1 MVAARV
7 ARSDLNSESL
17 RPPRACLDSAT
28 CMAWVRDRAEPT
40 ASTDGSFCCRAGRR
54 TVFDALRCGVGVRAA
69 VVIGVCAGAYHY
81 SLATLLGGL
90 GLQTPLAGLG
100 LVPAI
105 SLVIAAVSGRPGAGE
120 PDIHDRYL
128 DYIIGIPLLLA
139 ALAVVVLLPVAFA
152 TFFWFWRLDLISLP
166 LFAAAAVALCFGS
179 RALWRLRFA
188 IAFLALAC
196 PAPYVLLVDGGAQ
209 ALAEPSLAVLRRL
222 LTLLPLAQPAAAGGG
237 SLFVVTHGTQ
247 SFLLRVGAAGAGVDG
262 VLAFLL
268 VGIPVAYLVRGRP
281 AARAAWL
288 LAGAAVTWALSLAW
302 LLAYFGAGR
311 TWGEGT
317 AASLL
322 NPYAG
327 LLVFDLGLVAMLVAL
342 PALGLR
348 FDLHAAWRSAVGPA
362 GRAARPAVERA
373 GPALA
378 VLVVAGV
385 VAAAANESLRQF
397 QLVERPTGQPL
408 LTQAAVLSRP
418 LSGWTVQPDTSP
430 AWAAGAVGRG
440 VAWRRYRYLREAGP
454 PGAAASPPVV
464 LDLISTPGTGAVAGR
479 DLESLYPLHAYRL
492 VESRQ
497 VDLGGGVIGHSVVY
511 RSRFSAGIW
520 TAVDW
525 EWPVR
530 TQDGVAYERVIL
542 SVTGS
547 ESEPGNAAV
556 APGPM
561 PAPTPGATPDLRSA
575 VVGVLA
581 GSAAQPAS
589 PAEAR
594 TLDSLSEFARRV
606 VLLAS
611 EQAGP

>member
-1 MVAARV
+1 
-7 ARSDLNSESL
+7 
-17 RPPRACLDSAT
+17 
-28 CMAWVRDRAEPT
+28 MAWVRDRADPA
-40 ASTDGSFCCRAGRR
+40 ASTGGATCCRTGRWAA
-54 TVFDALRCGVGVRAA
+54 FDAVRCGVGVRAA

-81 SLATLLGGL
+81 SLSTLLGGL

-105 SLVIAAVSGRPGAGE
+105 SLVIAAVSGRPAAGE

-139 ALAVVVLLPVAFA
+139 ALAVVVVLPIAFA
-152 TFFWFWRLDLISLP
+152 AFFWFWRLDLISLP

-196 PAPYVLLVDGGAQ
+196 PAPYVLLVNGGAQ
-209 ALAEPSLAVLRRL
+209 SLAAPTLTVLRRL

-268 VGIPVAYLVRGRP
+268 VGVPVAYLVRGRP

-288 LAGAAVTWALSLAW
+288 AAGAAVTWALSVAW

-311 TWGEGT
+311 TWGEGI
-317 AASLL
+317 AANLL

-327 LLVFDLGLVAMLVAL
+327 LLVFDLGLVAMLAAL

-348 FDLHAAWRSAVGPA
+348 FDLRAAWRSAAGPA
-362 GRAARPAVERA
+362 CRVTRPAVERA

-378 VLVVAGV
+378 LLVVAGV
-385 VAAAANESLRQF
+385 IAAAANESLRQF

-408 LTQAAVLSRP
+408 LAQAAMLSRP
-418 LSGWTVQPDTSP
+418 VSGWTVQPETKP
-430 AWAAGAVGRG
+430 AWAAEAAGRD
-440 VAWRRYRYLREAGP
+440 VTWRRYRYLQEAGA
-454 PGAAASPPVV
+454 PGAAAAPPVV
-464 LDLISTPGTGAVAGR
+464 LDLIAASGAGALAGR

-497 VDLGGGVIGHSVVY
+497 VDLGGGVIGHSAVY
-511 RSRFSAGIW
+511 RSRFSTGVW
-520 TAVDW
+520 MAVDW
-525 EWPVR
+525 EWPVG
-530 TQDGVAYERVIL
+530 TAEGVAYERVVL
-542 SVTGS
+542 SLSAGS
-547 ESEPGNAAV
+547 DSELG
-556 APGPM
+556 APAL
-561 PAPTPGATPDLRSA
+561 APTAPADVPPDLRSA
-575 VVGVLA
+575 LVGVLA
-581 GSAAQPAS
+581 GSSTQMAS
-589 PAEAR
+589 PVEAR
-594 TLDSLSEFARRV
+594 TLDSLSGFARRV
-606 VLLAS
+606 VLVAS
-611 EQAGP
+611 AQAGP